1 MKVWVLIP
9 AYNEEDTLGQILEE
23 LKKKS
28 LSVLVVDDGSWDNTS
43 RVAEDKRVVVIR
55 NKRNFGKGL
64 SIKRG
69 IRYLLDKED
78 FDYLITMDADNQHS
92 PQDLE
97 KFLEEAKKGE
107 TFIIGNRMDEP
118 RGMPKIRV
126 FTNKLMSW
134 FISKMVKQKIPDTQC
149 GFRLIKRDILEKI
162 NIETDKYQIES
173 EILIKAAK
181 RGVRIKSIP
190 IKSIY
195 FKNAKSKINPIMDTI
210 RFLKFIFFLNE
221 GK

>member
-9 AYNEEDTLGQILEE
+9 AYNEEDTLGQILDE
-23 LKKKS
+23 LKKKY

-43 RVAEDKRVVVIR
+43 RIAEDKGVLVIR
-55 NKRNFGKGL
+55 NRRNFGKGL
-64 SIKRG
+64 SVKRG
-69 IRYLLDKED
+69 IRYLLDKEN

-92 PQDLE
+92 PRDLE
-97 KFLEEAKKGE
+97 KFLKEAEKGE
-107 TFIIGNRMDEP
+107 TFVIGNRMNDP
-118 RGMPKIRV
+118 RGMPKIRI

-134 FISKMVKQKIPDTQC
+134 LISKMVRQRIPDTQC
-149 GFRLIKRDILEKI
+149 GFRLIKRDVLEKI

-181 RGVRIKSIP
+181 KGVNIKSIP

-195 FKNAKSKINPIMDTI
+195 FKNAKSKINPIMDTV

-221 GK
+221 RK